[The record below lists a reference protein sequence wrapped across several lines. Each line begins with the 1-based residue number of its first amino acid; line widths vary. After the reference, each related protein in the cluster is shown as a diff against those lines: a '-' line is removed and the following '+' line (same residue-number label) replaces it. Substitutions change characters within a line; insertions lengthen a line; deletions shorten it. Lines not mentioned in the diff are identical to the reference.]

1 MKLKQKNELFQK
13 GENELRKMLKDAKEN
28 LFNLKLDLSQNKLK
42 NTRSIF
48 LKRKEIALILTALK
62 EKEFEKDDPSINS
75 GHRLRGSG
83 SKRS

>member
-1 MKLKQKNELFQK
+1 MKGGLSNGMKLKQKNELFQK

-75 GHRLRGSG
+75 GS
-83 SKRS
+83 